1 MSEAPIELT
10 PLELRQAEVAQYQQN
25 IAMYE
30 AIAAG
35 LPSEYPEHLAKY
47 KTRKDQHAAIAEIDD
62 MDDVEL
68 LSDLWAHDSAKAA
81 VRSETVEMRKAV
93 AIMNVLQNQV

>member
-1 MSEAPIELT
+1 MSETPIELT

-35 LPSEYPEHLAKY
+35 LPSEYPERLAQY
-47 KTRKDQHAAIAEIDD
+47 KGRKDQHTAVAEIDD
-62 MDDVEL
+62 MADVEL
-68 LSDLWAHDSAKAA
+68 LSDLWMHDSAKAA
-81 VRSETVEMRKAV
+81 VRSETVEMRKAI
-93 AIMNVLQNQV
+93 AIMNVLLNQG

>member
-1 MSEAPIELT
+1 MSETPIELT
-10 PLELRQAEVAQYQQN
+10 TLELRQAEVAQYQQN

-35 LPSEYPEHLAKY
+35 LPSEYPEHLVQFKS
-47 KTRKDQHAAIAEIDD
+47 RKDQHTAIAEIED
-62 MDDVEL
+62 MADVEL

-81 VRSETVEMRKAV
+81 IRSETVEMRKAI
-93 AIMNVLQNQV
+93 AIMNVLLNA